1 VLTWRWILIHLGLV
15 VLVTG
20 FLLLGWWQVD
30 RARGGNT
37 LSFGYAVEWP
47 VFAAFAIWVWVKE
60 IRSYLRAT
68 APATKDE
75 APPQPRPV
83 IRATVRRSAAAY
95 DDSGDADLE
104 AYNHYLAWLNAN
116 PHASKS
122 QYPGRT

>member
-1 VLTWRWILIHLGLV
+1 
-15 VLVTG
+15 
-20 FLLLGWWQVD
+20 
-30 RARGGNT
+30 
-37 LSFGYAVEWP
+37 
-47 VFAAFAIWVWVKE
+47 VWVKE

-68 APATKDE
+68 AATKDE
-75 APPQPRPV
+75 APPEPRPV
-83 IRATVRRSAAAY
+83 IRTTVKRSAAAY

>member
-1 VLTWRWILIHLGLV
+1 MLTWRWILIHLGLV

-30 RARGGNT
+30 RARSGNT

-47 VFAAFAIWVWVKE
+47 VFAGFAIWVWVKE

-68 APATKDE
+68 AAAKDE
-75 APPQPRPV
+75 APPEPRPV
-83 IRATVRRSAAAY
+83 IRATVARSDAAY

-116 PHASKS
+116 PNSSPS